1 MCFGNGQKDALQN
14 QISSSAS
21 ASNQRQQQAFNT
33 AFPYFKNLQNNGLP
47 YFNQLTDYSGGT
59 LAKSAAPIAGAF
71 KRSAYKAGLTPR
83 DPAYLS
89 AMSNFNSN
97 LARTFDQNMVQNLN
111 ANQAAKTN
119 ASQNLLQLG
128 NASNPAQ
135 LYSLLANLV
144 TQ

>member
-1 MCFGNGQKDALQN
+1 MCFGNNQKDALQN
-14 QISSSAS
+14 TLSSTANQQ
-21 ASNQRQQQAFNT
+21 NQRQNQAFNT
-33 AFPYFKNLQNNGLP
+33 AFPFFKNLQNNGLP
-47 YFNQLTDYSGGT
+47 YFNALTDYSGGT
-59 LAKSAAPIAGAF
+59 LAKSAAPVAGAF
-71 KRSAYKAGLTPR
+71 RRSAYKAGLTPR
-83 DPAYLS
+83 DPAFLS

-135 LYSLLANLV
+135 LYGLLSQLV